1 MSSISEQIV
10 KTAIKSGDNVLLS
23 EVISV
28 LESNGVIL
36 PDNITY
42 EDITD
47 LAEADGEIPYF
58 EFETEEATMAAIRDY
73 LEDKDCPSCSNIELK
88 GLFS

>member
-10 KTAIKSGDNVLLS
+10 KTAINSGDKGLLN

-28 LESNGVIL
+28 LKDNGVIL

-47 LAEADGEIPYF
+47 LAEADEITPHF
-58 EFETEEATMAAIRDY
+58 EFETEAATMAAIRDY
-73 LEDKDCPSCSNIELK
+73 LEDCPSYSNI
-88 GLFS
+88 GLRGLLS

>member
-10 KTAIKSGDNVLLS
+10 KTAIKSGDKGLLN

-28 LESNGVIL
+28 LKDNGVIL
-36 PDNITY
+36 TDNIIY

-47 LAEADGEIPYF
+47 LAEADGKTPYF
-58 EFETEEATMAAIRDY
+58 KFETEAATMAAIRDY
-73 LEDKDCPSCSNIELK
+73 LEDCPSCSNIELK
-88 GLFS
+88 GLLS